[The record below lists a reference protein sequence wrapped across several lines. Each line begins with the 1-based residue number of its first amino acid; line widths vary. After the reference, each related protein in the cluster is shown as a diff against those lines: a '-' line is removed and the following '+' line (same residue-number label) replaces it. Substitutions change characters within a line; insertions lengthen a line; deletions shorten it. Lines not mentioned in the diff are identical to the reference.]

1 MAPSMFFVMARP
13 AWTSAYRDLDFLNP
27 SGSGDVSFRGPKS
40 NSLVRSTCPGHPF
53 PPGSR
58 TNEAMKKL
66 GTQAELL
73 YTRRANAGGRA
84 GLLSAHNK
92 RPSRAFKSS

>member
-40 NSLVRSTCPGHPF
+40 NSLVRSTCPGHHGVVPCVGA
-53 PPGSR
+53 PTHSLPAAGR
-58 TNEAMKKL
+58 M
-66 GTQAELL
+66 
-73 YTRRANAGGRA
+73 RR
-84 GLLSAHNK
+84 
-92 RPSRAFKSS
+92 